1 LACGKKSGEEVF
13 RLELKYHNVTIREYR
28 LQDGDIR
35 FIGRAPDNHIVIDD
49 PGVSRNHSLII
60 QIGDELFVGDRASK
74 HNTLLNGMGVIC
86 AKLNHGDI
94 VRIGVNHVLKASV
107 IKNDSSG
114 TISSV
119 YDRNRKL
126 MTTT

>member
-1 LACGKKSGEEVF
+1 MF
-13 RLELKYHNVTIREYR
+13 TLELKYQNVTIREYR

-49 PGVSRNHSLII
+49 PGVSRNHSFMI
-60 QIGDELFVGDRASK
+60 QIGDELFVGDKGSK
-74 HNTLLNGMGVIC
+74 HKTLVNRIPVIC
-86 AKLNHGDI
+86 AKLNHGD
-94 VRIGVNHVLKASV
+94 VLRIGVNHALKVS
-107 IKNDSSG
+107 IITKDSSG